1 MEHQIES
8 ITGEIERLRDA
19 TDLSNQDIQRRRD
32 IKQMEV
38 RLRQLESE
46 AERFT
51 LDFNYGQGRVESI
64 MTCVQQIFNL
74 LDCEEN
80 AELLGTQGVTE
91 INMMTYMGIVE

>member
-1 MEHQIES
+1 L
-8 ITGEIERLRDA
+8 T
-19 TDLSNQDIQRRRD
+19 NQDIKRRKD

-51 LDFNYGQGRVESI
+51 LDSNYGQGRVESI

-91 INMMTYMGIVE
+91 SNMMTYMGIVE